1 MEYQIQL
8 HTRQCAVTGRE
19 LKPGERYYAA
29 LSEENGQ
36 LVRRDYSAEAWQG
49 PPEGA
54 FGFWTGRVPPTDERS
69 KPRFDDDL
77 LDECFMRLEGQT
89 DPSRVN
95 FRYVVALLLVRRRR
109 FKMESGENDDGT
121 MTVRC
126 VRDGQTYSVTN
137 PRLSEEEMSQVQDEV
152 FQVLGWN

>member
-19 LKPGERYYAA
+19 LKPGDRYYAA
-29 LSEENGQ
+29 LSEEAGQ
-36 LVRRDYSAEAWQG
+36 LVRRDFCADAWQG
-49 PPEGA
+49 SPEGA
-54 FGFWTGRVPPTDERS
+54 FGFWTGRVPPTDE
-69 KPRFDDDL
+69 KPRLRFDDDL
-77 LDECFMRLEGQT
+77 LEECFARLEGQT
-89 DPSRVN
+89 DPSKVN

-109 FKMESGENDDGT
+109 FKLEAGENDDGT

-126 VRDGQTYSVTN
+126 VRDGQVYNVTN
-137 PRLSEEEMSQVQDEV
+137 PQLSDEEMTQVQDEV